1 MAAAVGNR
9 GMLEG
14 VLKQYRDKI
23 LIALEILP
31 HKKEFMNFLLISK
44 IGQIWTKMSSQRPS
58 KELPRVTRPYHL

>member
-14 VLKQYRDKI
+14 VLKQYRDNI

-58 KELPRVTRPYHL
+58 NELPRVTRPYHL